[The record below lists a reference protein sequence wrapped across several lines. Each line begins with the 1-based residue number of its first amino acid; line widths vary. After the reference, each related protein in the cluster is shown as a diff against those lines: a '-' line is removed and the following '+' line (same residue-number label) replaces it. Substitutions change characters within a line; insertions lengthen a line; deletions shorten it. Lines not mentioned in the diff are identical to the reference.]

1 MLQNLFGDV
10 ALDVTIKS
18 LLQKFGRFSF
28 TQRSALIVAFDA
40 QAQPVTISSGTVTT
54 VTTVTTS
61 NTGYG
66 DIGKNGT
73 AILASTNNFHSSVG
87 KNFIRS

>member
-18 LLQKFGRFSF
+18 LLQKLGRFSF
-28 TQRSALIVAFDA
+28 NQRSALVVSFEGF
-40 QAQPVTISSGTVTT
+40 AQPVTISSGTVTT